1 MSPFAAIGAV
11 PFDLGVLASIFP
23 EMKFIGE
30 KAGRLEAAGTI
41 IRLKNGLYVASP
53 DETGKPLNRH
63 LIANHIY
70 GPSYVSLQTALRHY
84 GLIPEQVYLVQS
96 LTTKHSRYFETP
108 VGSYDFLNCRK
119 EYFPVGVRME
129 TEDGANYLI
138 ATPEKALCDL
148 INFSKGVNLRF
159 MKDVAIYLEKDIRFD
174 MDSLSSFDGSILDA
188 CSLCSRKS
196 GSINILV
203 KFLRNERYI

>member
-1 MSPFAAIGAV
+1 
-11 PFDLGVLASIFP
+11 
-23 EMKFIGE
+23 
-30 KAGRLEAAGTI
+30 
-41 IRLKNGLYVASP
+41 
-53 DETGKPLNRH
+53 
-63 LIANHIY
+63 
-70 GPSYVSLQTALRHY
+70 
-84 GLIPEQVYLVQS
+84 
-96 LTTKHSRYFETP
+96 
-108 VGSYDFLNCRK
+108 
-119 EYFPVGVRME
+119 ME

-188 CSLCSRKS
+188 CSLYSRKS